1 MLSSDSGSATASASR
16 RATNLSV
23 NALLLQEARA
33 LDINLSATFEA
44 ALAAEVKRRTAQKWL
59 TDNAA
64 GINAYNRAVEA
75 KGVFSDGLRSF

>member
-1 MLSSDSGSATASASR
+1 MFATELTASTTR

-23 NALLLQEARA
+23 NAGLLQEARA

-44 ALAAEVKRRTAQKWL
+44 ALAAEVKRRTARQWL
-59 TDNAA
+59 KENAA
-64 GINAYNRAVEA
+64 AIDAYNRAVEE